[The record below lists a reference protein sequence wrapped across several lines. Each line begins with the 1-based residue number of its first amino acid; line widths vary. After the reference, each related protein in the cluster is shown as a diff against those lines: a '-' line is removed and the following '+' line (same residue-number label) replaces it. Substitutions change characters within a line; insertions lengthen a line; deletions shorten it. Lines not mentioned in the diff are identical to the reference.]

1 MEDPGLSRSSSSSSR
16 LNLFSEAEER
26 LPTSSSDSSL
36 LGVYTVNLGPGPQQ
50 AEQET
55 EDRDEAQGG
64 IEAVVGKEGEKIER
78 KVPKITFTVG
88 REE

>member
-26 LPTSSSDSSL
+26 LPTSNSDSSL
-36 LGVYTVNLGPGPQQ
+36 LGVYTVNLGPGPQH
-50 AEQET
+50 AEPET
-55 EDRDEAQGG
+55 EDREGG
-64 IEAVVGKEGEKIER
+64 TEAVVGKETEKIER

>member
-36 LGVYTVNLGPGPQQ
+36 LGVYTVNLGPGPQH
-50 AEQET
+50 AEPET
-55 EDRDEAQGG
+55 EDREEAQGG
-64 IEAVVGKEGEKIER
+64 TETVVGKETEKIER